1 MYRTYYLRST
11 HNTQPQHTPHN
22 RKKNTDTM
30 ISPARRLPAAPILQ
44 VSAIAVC
51 RAIDLDLRNT
61 AIQFFYVKLSNSL
74 FYCLLFY
81 RLLTSVH
88 RDKRYVFFIKHL
100 CFFSAVASNQRAL
113 TIAICRYNFCR
124 CCLSSHSVLAWFRT
138 GGGGGR
144 RCCHGCRWRAEAS

>member
-1 MYRTYYLRST
+1 
-11 HNTQPQHTPHN
+11 
-22 RKKNTDTM
+22 M

-61 AIQFFYVKLSNSL
+61 AMQFFYVKLSNSL

-81 RLLTSVH
+81 RPLTGVH

-100 CFFSAVASNQRAL
+100 CFFLAVASNQRAL

-124 CCLSSHSVLAWFRT
+124 CRLSSHRVLAWFRT
-138 GGGGGR
+138 GGGAAPLLSWLSLAAR
-144 RCCHGCRWRAEAS
+144 RHVVAS

>member
-1 MYRTYYLRST
+1 
-11 HNTQPQHTPHN
+11 
-22 RKKNTDTM
+22 M

-61 AIQFFYVKLSNSL
+61 AMQYFYVKLTVSL

-81 RLLTSVH
+81 RPPTGVH
-88 RDKRYVFFIKHL
+88 GDKRYVFL
-100 CFFSAVASNQRAL
+100 LNTCAFFSAVASNQRAL

-124 CCLSSHSVLAWFRT
+124 CRLSPHHVLAWFPTR
-138 GGGGGR
+138 GGGGAPLLSWLSLAVR
-144 RCCHGCRWRAEAS
+144 RHVVR